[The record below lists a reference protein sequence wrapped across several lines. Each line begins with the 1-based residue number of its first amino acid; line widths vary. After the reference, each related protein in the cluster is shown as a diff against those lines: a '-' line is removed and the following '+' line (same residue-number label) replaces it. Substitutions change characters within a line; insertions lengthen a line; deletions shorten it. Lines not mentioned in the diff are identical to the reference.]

1 MNNYCTLE
9 NLDISFNSSTNTDI
23 SMTAILFNNITS
35 KTSHV
40 NNCNIN
46 VNNAT
51 VNSTSKSDVTGI
63 MFSGTKSITDISAIT
78 FTSIENS
85 NINIYSN
92 GNGTKRGIL
101 VDGSNGTY
109 IKNVNVFIDKPING
123 TSTGSYVGIE
133 TNDPTELGTIQIRN
147 SAINAI
153 TPVNGE
159 TFTASDIL
167 QTTPTI
173 INNIGYLISPG
184 IQLGPGTDLMNKT
197 AGNKGFFMHSY
208 PTIIYYGLKGDIKSG
223 STNAYLWPGTM
234 AVTNNVF
241 PDPSNNKPAYFR
253 IQQNC
258 LIMGIMATLS
268 LPPGNTHNITLTIK
282 YTPVGGVL
290 TDTNFILSFTG
301 TDLIKNLYDS
311 SLRLNSGDLIHLY
324 ITYTGGNG
332 NGGHDLTCQ
341 IDLF

>member
-23 SMTAILFNNITS
+23 SMTAILFNNTTS
-35 KTSHV
+35 RNSQI

-46 VNNAT
+46 VNNSIT
-51 VNSTSKSDVTGI
+51 YSTSKSDVTGI
-63 MFSGTKSITDISAIT
+63 RFNGTKSITDISAIT
-78 FTSIENS
+78 FTSMINS

-92 GNGTKRGIL
+92 GAGKKRGII

-109 IKNVNVFIDKPING
+109 IKNVNIFVDKPRIT
-123 TSTGSYVGIE
+123 TSTGSYVGVE
-133 TNDPTELGTIQIRN
+133 TNDPSELGTIQIRS

-153 TPVNGE
+153 TPNNGE

-173 INNIGYLISPG
+173 INNTGYLISPG
-184 IQLGPGTDLMNKT
+184 IQIGPGTDLINKT
-197 AGNKGFFMHSY
+197 AGNKGFSTYVY
-208 PTIIYYGLKGDIKSG
+208 PTIIYYGLKGNLKDG
-223 STNAYLWPGTM
+223 TDDGFLWPGTM

-241 PDPSNNKPAYFR
+241 PDPSNNKPPYVR
-253 IQQNC
+253 VQQNC
-258 LIMGIMATLS
+258 LIMGIMGS
-268 LPPGNTHNITLTIK
+268 LTIGPGTNHNVTLTIQ
-282 YTPVGGVL
+282 YTPLGGTITTSLFTL
-290 TDTNFILSFTG
+290 TFNNSDTFKTNY
-301 TDLIKNLYDS
+301 NS
-311 SLRLNSGDLIHLY
+311 SLRLNTGDLIHLY

-332 NGGHDLTCQ
+332 NTAHDLTCQ